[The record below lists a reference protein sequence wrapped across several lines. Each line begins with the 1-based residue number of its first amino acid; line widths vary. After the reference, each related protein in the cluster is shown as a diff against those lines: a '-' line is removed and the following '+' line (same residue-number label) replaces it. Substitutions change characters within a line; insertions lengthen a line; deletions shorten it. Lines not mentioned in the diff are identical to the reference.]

1 MVHLDSITTKT
12 GDAGRTRLGDGTE
25 VSKTDLRIESLG
37 SIDELNCLIG
47 LCNAQGIGEPYFSWL
62 RQVQNDLFDL
72 GADVS
77 IPLHHDASKKR
88 TPRLKQDRV
97 QQLDDWLGEL
107 HQQLPALSSF
117 ILPGGSVCTATL
129 HLARSVCRRAERDL
143 LRLAETE
150 EVSRQMTIY
159 LNRLSDLLFQIARI
173 TEEPENPAPLWKPG

>member
-1 MVHLDSITTKT
+1 MVHLNSITTKT

-37 SIDELNCLIG
+37 SIDELNSMLG
-47 LCNAQGIGEPYFSWL
+47 LCCAQNLCKPYFSWL

-72 GADVS
+72 GAEVS
-77 IPLHHDASKKR
+77 VPLHNDASKKR
-88 TPRLKQDRV
+88 TPRLKPERV
-97 QQLDDWLGEL
+97 QQLDDWLEEL

-150 EVSRQMTIY
+150 EVRQPMAIY